1 MGEDLKRRLF
11 IATVE
16 SVLLYGAETWTL
28 TAQQEKALDGVY
40 TRMLR
45 MALGVTWMDHIR
57 NVDLYGDLP
66 RVTDKI
72 RERRMR
78 LAGHCVR
85 HPELE
90 ANKLTLWEPTHG
102 KARRGKKCTT
112 YVDVLRR
119 DCSADN
125 TAELKTLMMDR
136 TVWRAAI
143 QESRVGVG

>member
-1 MGEDLKRRLF
+1 M
-11 IATVE
+11 ATVE

-28 TAQQEKALDGVY
+28 TVQQEKALDGVY

-57 NVDLYGDLP
+57 NVVLYGDLP

-90 ANKLTLWEPTHG
+90 ASKLTLWEPTHG
-102 KARRGKKCTT
+102 KARRGKKRTT
-112 YVDVLRR
+112 YVDVLRH

-125 TAELKTLMMDR
+125 TAELKSLMMDR